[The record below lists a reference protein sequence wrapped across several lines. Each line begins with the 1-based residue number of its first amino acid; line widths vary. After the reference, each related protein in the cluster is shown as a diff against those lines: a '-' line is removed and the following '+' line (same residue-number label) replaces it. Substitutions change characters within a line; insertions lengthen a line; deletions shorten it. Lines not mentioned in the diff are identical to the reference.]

1 MENFLLY
8 IGKSALAAG
17 AFYLVYLVLFQNQ
30 KQFTFNR
37 IYLPVSLT
45 LSFVI
50 PLISFTTVNY
60 VEPIPVE
67 SNPLPVFTESFEPV
81 IMQQTQPQFI
91 WEWYHWLFAIYAA
104 GTALFLLRLLLGHG
118 KAWNIIRKSRVQEL
132 FNRLVNISKKDIHP
146 FSFFSKIVLS
156 ENTLSH
162 PNLEMI
168 VAHESIHVKEKHTL
182 DILFTEIL
190 FLLQWFN
197 PFAWL
202 LKDAVKNNLEYKTDH
217 EIAKTTDAQTYQ
229 LAMVALADKQGV
241 APFLTALNGSQLK
254 NRIVMMKKNAKNKYA
269 WLKQLV
275 VLPLLAV
282 LVMGLSNREIKTE
295 IKHLNESTPTHLE
308 TQEETTVYDQTTYSN
323 NEHLEDKIISKKD
336 QQIEP
341 ISDAKDNYKIQSDNE
356 QETMILSE
364 NVHTTQEP
372 DTNVS
377 KKTDKRF
384 SLDNRLYIIDGKEYK
399 GDINDIDVNDIESIS
414 VLKDASATVFYGE
427 RGKNGV
433 VLIKTKS
440 GNKSS
445 LYPDAG
451 QIENSRANYPL
462 IIIDGIITGYKSIDD
477 IDPGDI
483 RSVTI
488 LKDKKAT
495 ERYGVKGKDGVIEIT
510 MKPVGIYS
518 ELQLRKFIAEEV
530 RYPVLAHKSNLE
542 KTVNLSVKIDTE
554 GKISAITE
562 ESLTTDFTLD
572 EVVVVGYKNQDT
584 VATGYGSKSAAGE
597 AQKVK
602 EQLFADEIK
611 RVISKISK
619 LDSDKFKGKT
629 VGITVKFILQ

>member
-1 MENFLLY
+1 
-8 IGKSALAAG
+8 
-17 AFYLVYLVLFQNQ
+17 
-30 KQFTFNR
+30 
-37 IYLPVSLT
+37 
-45 LSFVI
+45 
-50 PLISFTTVNY
+50 
-60 VEPIPVE
+60 
-67 SNPLPVFTESFEPV
+67 
-81 IMQQTQPQFI
+81 MQQTQPQFI

-295 IKHLNESTPTHLE
+295 IKHLNESTPTHIE
-308 TQEETTVYDQTTYSN
+308 TQKETTVYDQTTYGN
-323 NEHLEDKIISKKD
+323 NEHLEDIIISNKD
-336 QQIEP
+336 KQIEP
-341 ISDAKDNYKIQSDNE
+341 VSDAKDNYKIRSDNE

-364 NVHTTQEP
+364 NVRITQEP

>member
-1 MENFLLY
+1 
-8 IGKSALAAG
+8 
-17 AFYLVYLVLFQNQ
+17 
-30 KQFTFNR
+30 
-37 IYLPVSLT
+37 
-45 LSFVI
+45 
-50 PLISFTTVNY
+50 
-60 VEPIPVE
+60 
-67 SNPLPVFTESFEPV
+67 
-81 IMQQTQPQFI
+81 
-91 WEWYHWLFAIYAA
+91 
-104 GTALFLLRLLLGHG
+104 
-118 KAWNIIRKSRVQEL
+118 VQEL

-254 NRIVMMKKNAKNKYA
+254 SRIIMMKKNTKNKYA

>member
-168 VAHESIHVKEKHTL
+168 IAHESIHVKEKHTL